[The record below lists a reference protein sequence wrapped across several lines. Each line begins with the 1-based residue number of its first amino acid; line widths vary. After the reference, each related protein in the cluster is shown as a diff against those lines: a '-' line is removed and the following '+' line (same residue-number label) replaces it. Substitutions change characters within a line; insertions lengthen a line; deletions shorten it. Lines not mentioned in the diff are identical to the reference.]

1 MRTPNVRA
9 IIREALFLV
18 DGSGTCSALH
28 VVSCMHYRGMSNF
41 TVNINRKKRYD
52 IFGPDKDMMLLPT
65 VATGITALVGS
76 RSMGLRR

>member
-28 VVSCMHYRGMSNF
+28 VALSWHEQFHCNF
-41 TVNINRKKRYD
+41 NRKKRYD
-52 IFGPDKDMMLLPT
+52 IFGPNKDMMLLPT
-65 VATGITALVGS
+65 VANGKTALMGS
-76 RSMGLRR
+76 RSMGLIRR